1 MRDIMRAAGVYEQSR
16 ADITKGNRTPTSK
29 SSLSFSQI
37 AQKTSHDLIVGA
49 TQALREASR

>member
-1 MRDIMRAAGVYEQSR
+1 MRAAGVYEQSR